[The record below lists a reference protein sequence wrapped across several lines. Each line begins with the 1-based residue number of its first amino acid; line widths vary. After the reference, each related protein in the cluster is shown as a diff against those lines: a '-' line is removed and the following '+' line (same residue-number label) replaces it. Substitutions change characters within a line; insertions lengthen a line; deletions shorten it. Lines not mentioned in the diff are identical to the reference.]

1 MVFYMKKE
9 KNSYTKKENARHKN
23 TKKIDNSVKNKKKFF
38 SKIKFINKTSVVY
51 FLILLFDILLVI
63 FCAMKNKVHYIHMFD
78 EKIFVGNTK
87 DLLIGRNYVNLIIIT
102 FFWIYT
108 LLLNRFFLKRK
119 NSAKFII
126 GVLLFLIILNFSLFY
141 IFVEKIY

>member
-1 MVFYMKKE
+1 MKKE